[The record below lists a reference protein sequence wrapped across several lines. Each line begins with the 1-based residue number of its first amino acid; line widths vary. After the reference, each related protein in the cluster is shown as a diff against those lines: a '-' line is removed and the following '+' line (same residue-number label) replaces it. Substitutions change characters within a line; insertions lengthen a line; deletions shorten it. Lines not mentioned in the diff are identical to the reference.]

1 MSYFASNFQRSGLKE
16 EEEYDD
22 DDDDIDDEEEET
34 SEDVKE
40 EIKQVNGC
48 MRGTRCSSTSRL

>member
-1 MSYFASNFQRSGLKE
+1 MNDFERNFQRSGLKE
-16 EEEYDD
+16 EEEDD
-22 DDDDIDDEEEET
+22 DDGDDDDDEEEET

>member
-16 EEEYDD
+16 EEEDDD